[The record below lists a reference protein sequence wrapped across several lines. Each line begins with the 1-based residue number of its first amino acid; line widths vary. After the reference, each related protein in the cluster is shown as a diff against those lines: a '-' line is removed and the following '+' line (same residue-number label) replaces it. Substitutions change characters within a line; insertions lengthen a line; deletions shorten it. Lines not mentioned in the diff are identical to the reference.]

1 MRSGENAED
10 VSTGEAHTQKKQ
22 IRKKRAEG
30 YREHKQHTD
39 CGGRH
44 IVRPEVRKS

>member
-30 YREHKQHTD
+30 YREHKQTTH
-39 CGGRH
+39 RLW
-44 IVRPEVRKS
+44 REAYREA